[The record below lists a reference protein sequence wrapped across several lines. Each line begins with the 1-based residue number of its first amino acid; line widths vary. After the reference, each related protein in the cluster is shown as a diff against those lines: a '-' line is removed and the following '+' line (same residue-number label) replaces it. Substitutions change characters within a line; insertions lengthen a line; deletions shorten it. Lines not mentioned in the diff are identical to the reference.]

1 MTDKVAILGTG
12 LVGSAWAIV
21 FARAGRTVSL
31 FDAEAA
37 QAEQALD
44 DMRHHLGKELLQSLM
59 DAADAPEAVSGIA
72 GAMIDPLRTHIEAFV
87 KEQGL
92 S

>member
-1 MTDKVAILGTG
+1 MTVAWL
-12 LVGSAWAIV
+12 AM
-21 FARAGRTVSL
+21 
-31 FDAEAA
+31 A
-37 QAEQALD
+37 QAGDWEKPRGRRGGKGRERRFAERGSELP
-44 DMRHHLGKELLQSLM
+44 KELLQALM

>member
-1 MTDKVAILGTG
+1 MISKLYH
-12 LVGSAWAIV
+12 
-21 FARAGRTVSL
+21 AGRSQV
-31 FDAEAA
+31 
-37 QAEQALD
+37 
-44 DMRHHLGKELLQSLM
+44 LLQALM